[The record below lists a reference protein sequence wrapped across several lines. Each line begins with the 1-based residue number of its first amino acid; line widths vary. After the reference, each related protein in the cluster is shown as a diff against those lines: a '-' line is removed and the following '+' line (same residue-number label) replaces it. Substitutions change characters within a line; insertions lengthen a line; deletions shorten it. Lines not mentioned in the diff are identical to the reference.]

1 MSKLSKKL
9 KIFKNST
16 NKTYTVNLY
25 STKAEALNSPFK
37 IILSDGTT
45 AYVPSRPAKTDT
57 PLAFTYKNKTY
68 YVTNTVSGDVVL
80 SFDNSKMYTTS
91 GTFTVPNGV
100 TTIYVTASA
109 GGGGSGG
116 SAYFAGMTQTG
127 GTGGTGGNTSVGNL
141 ITLRGGTGGTGAVG
155 LYSTSWPPLNVTTQN
170 GTNGTSY
177 SSSAVKGY
185 ANYGGGGAG
194 VTGGYTH
201 QSGNGGRGENCTQKA
216 FTVTANST
224 INITV
229 GSGGS
234 GGSSNYTRGN
244 AGQSGFVLIEW
255 DNP

>member
-109 GGGGSGG
+109 GGGGAGGGPNFFVRTISGKN
-116 SAYFAGMTQTG
+116 G
-127 GTGGTGGNTSVGNL
+127 GTGGTTSLGNL
-141 ITLRGGTGGTGAVG
+141 LSLQGGGGGSG
-155 LYSTSWPPLNVTTQN
+155 GRYSSSNYQEVTYSH
-170 GTNGTSY
+170 GTSY
-177 SSSAVKGY
+177 ASSAVL
-185 ANYGGGGAG
+185 NDYGGGGSG
-194 VTGGYTH
+194 VTSNT
-201 QSGNGGRGENCTQKA
+201 
-216 FTVTANST
+216 
-224 INITV
+224 
-229 GSGGS
+229 GGS
-234 GGSSNYTRGN
+234 
-244 AGQSGFVLIEW
+244 AGEQGFMKIEW
-255 DNP
+255 DNPWQMLKGDNTLTIEFI